1 MRRPGISFGLAK
13 REQILP
19 QFLARFR
26 GGRGGNINVWGNR
39 VKLSIFGESPGKSV
53 GVVVD
58 GLPAGET
65 IDPEEIARTMRRRA
79 PGRSGFSTARREEDA
94 VEILSGLYNGKTT
107 GFPVCGAIYNE
118 DARSRDYDS
127 KLRPGHADWT
137 ALLKYGGH
145 ADMRGGGH
153 FSGRL
158 TAPLCFAGSLAKQ
171 VLSRR
176 NIEVYARIDAIGGVM
191 EPEAPASPREYRAVS
206 LCEFPSSPSM
216 EEPMKEAI
224 KKAMKEGDS
233 VGGVVAA
240 AAFGL
245 PGGLGEPFFG
255 SMESAV
261 ASLLFSIPAVKGVEF
276 GDGFRLALMRGSEA
290 NDALYPDG
298 GNIKARTNRNGGIL
312 GGITNG
318 MPLLV
323 RAAVKP
329 TPSIPRP
336 QQTVDGGTGRE
347 TTLRIAGRHDPCIVP
362 RAVPVVESCLALC
375 VLDALMTGIMPGM
388 MTGMMTGMKI

>member
-1 MRRPGISFGLAK
+1 M
-13 REQILP
+13 
-19 QFLARFR
+19 
-26 GGRGGNINVWGNR
+26 NVWGNR
-39 VKLSIFGESPGKSV
+39 VKLSIFGESHGKSV
-53 GVVVD
+53 GIVID
-58 GLPAGET
+58 GLPPGEAV
-65 IDPEEIARTMRRRA
+65 DLGEVAREMRRRA
-79 PGRSGFSTARREEDA
+79 PGRNALSSGRQEEDS
-94 VEILSGLYNGKTT
+94 VEILSGLYKGRTT
-107 GFPVCGAIYNE
+107 GFPVCGVIYNK

-171 VLSRR
+171 ILSRR
-176 NIEVYARIDAIGGVM
+176 GIKAYARVDVIGRVI
-191 EPEAPASPREYRAVS
+191 EPEVPVSSEEYRAVS
-206 LCEFPSSPSM
+206 FREFPSSPSA
-216 EEPMKEAI
+216 EEAMKAEI
-224 KKAMKEGDS
+224 EKALKEGDS

-255 SMESAV
+255 SMESAI

-290 NDALYPDG
+290 NDALYI
-298 GNIKARTNRNGGIL
+298 GNPENPENGSIRARTNHNGGIL

-323 RAAVKP
+323 RAAIKP
-329 TPSIPRP
+329 TPSISRP
-336 QQTVDGGTGRE
+336 QETVDGETKRE
-347 TTLRIAGRHDPCIVP
+347 TILRVSGRHDPCVVP
-362 RAVPVVESCLALC
+362 RAVPVVESCLAFC
-375 VLDALMTGIMPGM
+375 VLDGLMTCGAPL
-388 MTGMMTGMKI
+388 